1 MTQEKLSRCSCRST
15 AAGVEALETG
25 GEQRLEGDPPK
36 GQDSPCAWAGA
47 PEAIGKAKGDALP
60 KAGHQEALPAT
71 EVAPPTA
78 EHGRAAP
85 MLPDLS
91 QCEDSCAWTKGAYPV

>member
-1 MTQEKLSRCSCRST
+1 MTQEKLRG
-15 AAGVEALETG
+15 AGDGGRAEARGGPPQGTG
-25 GEQRLEGDPPK
+25 LPLCMGR
-36 GQDSPCAWAGA
+36 GA

-60 KAGHQEALPAT
+60 KASHQEALPAT